1 MMKPRTTPPPGTATT
16 TGMRI
21 DEPAHRPAGLVLPG
35 GVAQLQMNM
44 RIHHKLR
51 LALAGIGL
59 ACSAVLSAQEHL
71 PKAPH
76 GGILG
81 DAGTHYIEMVLAGD
95 EARFYLLDTL
105 GNTLPVD
112 GSTGTAYIRFN
123 NRTTDNPEMV
133 PDKKGYLRAA
143 LKSPYGFTV
152 VPSIKLPSGFVS
164 AQLTSGPRE
173 IPQPVEQ
180 HSPTD
185 GHQH

>member
-1 MMKPRTTPPPGTATT
+1 
-16 TGMRI
+16 
-21 DEPAHRPAGLVLPG
+21 
-35 GVAQLQMNM
+35 MNM
-44 RIHHKLR
+44 RIHTKFR
-51 LALAGIGL
+51 IALAGTAL
-59 ACSAVLSAQEHL
+59 AFSALVSAQDQM

-105 GNTLPVD
+105 GNTLSVD

-180 HSPTD
+180 HNASD

>member
-1 MMKPRTTPPPGTATT
+1 
-16 TGMRI
+16 MRI

-35 GVAQLQMNM
+35 GVAKLQMNM
-44 RIHHKLR
+44 RIRTKLR
-51 LALAGIGL
+51 IALAGIAL
-59 ACSAVLSAQEHL
+59 SCSALLSAQGPM

-81 DAGTHYIEMVLAGD
+81 DAGTQYIEMVLAGN

-112 GSTGTAYIRFN
+112 GLTGTAYIQFN
-123 NRTTDNPEMV
+123 NRTTANPEML

-143 LKSPYGFTV
+143 LKSPYDFTV
-152 VPSIKLPSGFVS
+152 VASIKLLSGFVS
-164 AQLTSGPRE
+164 AQLSSGPRE

-180 HSPTD
+180 HNASD

>member
-1 MMKPRTTPPPGTATT
+1 
-16 TGMRI
+16 
-21 DEPAHRPAGLVLPG
+21 
-35 GVAQLQMNM
+35 MNM
-44 RIHHKLR
+44 RIRTKLR
-51 LALAGIGL
+51 IALVGTALAF
-59 ACSAVLSAQEHL
+59 SALVSAQDHM

-81 DAGTHYIEMVLAGD
+81 DAGTHYIEMVAAGD

-112 GSTGTAYIRFN
+112 GLTGTAYIQFN
-123 NRTTDNPEMV
+123 NRTTANPEMV

-143 LKSPYGFTV
+143 LNSPYGFTV
-152 VPSIKLPSGFVS
+152 VASIKLPSGFVS
-164 AQLTSGPRE
+164 VQFTSGPRE
-173 IPQPVEQ
+173 VPQPVEQ